1 MRFCAIWYHLHNF
14 KNVKNTHERVLL
26 SLQFTKSNTPPWV
39 FFTFFKLYKWYQI
52 MQHIN
57 FIIPFQQFNMEEK
70 LQESEREKGD
80 LILENKKLKQRLE
93 TMKHYSKQNG
103 LNSVMDEH
111 EDLQLEN
118 AELIK
123 QLASQDITTKQIIA
137 KNSSLNEQLKEVH
150 ITLHHTEE
158 LLKKSTH
165 ENQKERNLWDIKER
179 ELKAIIS
186 EQNVIMDDMR
196 SEIIET
202 SKENEVLNEMN
213 LKYEEEIHSLAHDLS
228 EINYAYDNMKVELG
242 TLIDQS
248 RGLKEE
254 LHETLGIIESKN
266 VKIKQLTED
275 TENLKEDCQIRAMK
289 YQDLLYEKQNL
300 AESLNT
306 VKEDFRKANELYRS
320 KEEHNTWIVENQE
333 KLNSIKNYRKPNPY
347 QNNENID
354 RLTDSSELKLMKQ
367 SHKFSEEN
375 ISPEEKRHENHY
387 EKQENLHNE
396 LNGISKKQHS
406 EFEEAEE
413 VHFKSL
419 RNNELTS
426 SKPKTERPNY
436 EGLNNKESEKTCSKH
451 KFVKKKIQSFRVH
464 EEYNMDIPEPKNQIL
479 DIVNEEKAK
488 TDLNIRKRFFVTDG
502 DRFSMNISE
511 LEDAISSSQIQCRVL
526 HDSIESMK
534 VTLKVHNYNYFK
546 PR

>member
-1 MRFCAIWYHLHNF
+1 
-14 KNVKNTHERVLL
+14 
-26 SLQFTKSNTPPWV
+26 
-39 FFTFFKLYKWYQI
+39 

-103 LNSVMDEH
+103 LSSVMDEH

-123 QLASQDITTKQIIA
+123 QLASQDITTKQVIT

-158 LLKKSTH
+158 LLKKSTQ
-165 ENQKERNLWDIKER
+165 ENQKEQNLWDTKER

-196 SEIIET
+196 SEMIET
-202 SKENEVLNEMN
+202 SKENEVLKEMN

-289 YQDLLYEKQNL
+289 YQDLLNEKQNL

-333 KLNSIKNYRKPNPY
+333 KLNSIKNYRKPKPL

-354 RLTDSSELKLMKQ
+354 RLTDSSELKHLKQ

-406 EFEEAEE
+406 EFEEVEE

-436 EGLNNKESEKTCSKH
+436 ERLNNKEREKTCSKH
-451 KFVKKKIQSFRVH
+451 KFVKKKIQSFKVN
-464 EEYNMDIPEPKNQIL
+464 EEYNMDIPEPKKQIL

-488 TDLNIRKRFFVTDG
+488 TDLNIRKRFFVRDG

>member
-1 MRFCAIWYHLHNF
+1 
-14 KNVKNTHERVLL
+14 
-26 SLQFTKSNTPPWV
+26 
-39 FFTFFKLYKWYQI
+39 
-52 MQHIN
+52 
-57 FIIPFQQFNMEEK
+57 MEEK

-80 LILENKKLKQRLE
+80 LILENKKLQQRLE

-103 LNSVMDEH
+103 LSSVMDEH

-123 QLASQDITTKQIIA
+123 QLTSQDITTKHIIA

-150 ITLHHTEE
+150 IALHHTEE
-158 LLKKSTH
+158 LLKKSTE
-165 ENQKERNLWDIKER
+165 ENQKEHNLWDIKEK
-179 ELKAIIS
+179 ELKTIIS

-196 SEIIET
+196 SEMIET
-202 SKENEVLNEMN
+202 SKENEVLKEMN
-213 LKYEEEIHSLAHDLS
+213 LKYEEEIQSLAHDLS

-266 VKIKQLTED
+266 IKIKQLTED

-289 YQDLLYEKQNL
+289 YQDLLNEKQSL
-300 AESLNT
+300 AQSLNT
-306 VKEDFRKANELYRS
+306 VKEDFRKATELHRS
-320 KEEHNTWIVENQE
+320 REEHNTWIVENQE
-333 KLNSIKNYRKPNPY
+333 KLNSIKNYRKSNPN

-354 RLTDSSELKLMKQ
+354 HLTDSSQLKLLKQ
-367 SHKFSEEN
+367 SHKFR
-375 ISPEEKRHENHY
+375 EEKISLEEKHCILHGNHY
-387 EKQENLHNE
+387 ENQQNLHTE
-396 LNGISKKQHS
+396 LNGISKEQQS
-406 EFEEAEE
+406 EFDEVDE
-413 VHFKSL
+413 VHITSL
-419 RNNELTS
+419 RNNELTN
-426 SKPKTERPNY
+426 SKPKTETPNY
-436 EGLNNKESEKTCSKH
+436 ERLNNNEREETCSKH
-451 KFVKKKIQSFRVH
+451 KVVKKKIKSFKVN
-464 EEYNMDIPEPKNQIL
+464 EEYNMDIPEPKKQIL

-488 TDLNIRKRFFVTDG
+488 TDLNIRKRFFVRDG

-534 VTLKVHNYNYFK
+534 VTLKVHNYSYFK

>member
-1 MRFCAIWYHLHNF
+1 
-14 KNVKNTHERVLL
+14 
-26 SLQFTKSNTPPWV
+26 
-39 FFTFFKLYKWYQI
+39 
-52 MQHIN
+52 
-57 FIIPFQQFNMEEK
+57 MEEK
-70 LQESEREKGD
+70 FQESERENGD

-103 LNSVMDEH
+103 LSSVMDEH

-123 QLASQDITTKQIIA
+123 QLTSQDITTKQIIA

-150 ITLHHTEE
+150 TALHHTEE
-158 LLKKSTH
+158 LLKKSTE
-165 ENQKERNLWDIKER
+165 ENQKEHNLWDIKER

-196 SEIIET
+196 SEMIET
-202 SKENEVLNEMN
+202 SKENEVLKEMN
-213 LKYEEEIHSLAHDLS
+213 LKYEEEIQSLAHDLS

-266 VKIKQLTED
+266 IKIKQLTED

-289 YQDLLYEKQNL
+289 YQDLLNEKQNL
-300 AESLNT
+300 ADSLNT

-320 KEEHNTWIVENQE
+320 REEHNTWIAENQE
-333 KLNSIKNYRKPNPY
+333 KLNSIKNYRKPNPN

-354 RLTDSSELKLMKQ
+354 RLTDSSELKLLKHC
-367 SHKFSEEN
+367 HKFPEEN
-375 ISPEEKRHENHY
+375 ISPEEKHNILHENHY
-387 EKQENLHNE
+387 ENQENLHTE
-396 LNGISKKQHS
+396 LNGISKKLQS
-406 EFEEAEE
+406 EFEEVDE
-413 VHFKSL
+413 VHFTSLKS
-419 RNNELTS
+419 NELTN
-426 SKPKTERPNY
+426 SKPKTEIPNY
-436 EGLNNKESEKTCSKH
+436 ERLNNNEREKTCSKH
-451 KFVKKKIQSFRVH
+451 KFVKKKIQSFKVN
-464 EEYNMDIPEPKNQIL
+464 EEYNMDIPEPKKQIL

-488 TDLNIRKRFFVTDG
+488 TDLNIRKRFFVRDG